1 MTEVCERNLGV
12 VERCG
17 VDKGFEAGHT
27 SHHSLNEMRLYV
39 NFYNTSAS
47 TVMQLEREQLL
58 GYEDLRF

>member
-1 MTEVCERNLGV
+1 VRNLGV

-27 SHHSLNEMRLYV
+27 THHSLTEMRLYV
-39 NFYNTSAS
+39 SLYYTSAS

>member
-1 MTEVCERNLGV
+1 MRNLGV

-27 SHHSLNEMRLYV
+27 THHSLTEMRLYV
-39 NFYNTSAS
+39 SLYYTSAS